1 MPSAKKIIKPS
12 HDYGDVSDNKKVGE
26 PEDVNLS
33 HPVEEEWEN
42 RNYIEQQLS
51 GQNHLVKQPSREQ
64 DSVGCQQH
72 HKRNRY

>member
-1 MPSAKKIIKPS
+1 MPSTKKIIKPS
-12 HDYGDVSDNKKVGE
+12 HNYGDIGDNKEVGE

-33 HPVEEEWEN
+33 HSVEEERKN

-51 GQNHLVKQPSREQ
+51 GQNHLVKQSRREQ

-72 HKRNRY
+72 HKRNRH